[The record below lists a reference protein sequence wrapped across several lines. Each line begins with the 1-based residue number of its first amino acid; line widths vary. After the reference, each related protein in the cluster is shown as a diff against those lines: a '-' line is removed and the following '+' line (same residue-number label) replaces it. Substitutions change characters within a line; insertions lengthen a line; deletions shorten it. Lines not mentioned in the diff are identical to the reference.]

1 VLVIVSALCVLVL
14 ASRQPFRAPCRLLPA
29 SPLSPSEWSSLFVSS
44 FYLAGFFVLL
54 QVPEAE
60 PGLPPP
66 PHWHQQREQEAA
78 AAVLVIP
85 RLAPGMGHSPSPVR
99 MVEVEEVSNKMQ
111 SQMRLDTAAAED
123 EDLPVSA
130 LFDKASRL
138 LARPGSVV
146 DLVTVLILITQPKRL
161 GERLRG
167 QFVLLGRKGSRMC
180 PPPLLRCC
188 DEMVSKY
195 LLVCP
200 FPSPVC
206 IYSSF
211 LYIISIQYL

>member
-1 VLVIVSALCVLVL
+1 
-14 ASRQPFRAPCRLLPA
+14 
-29 SPLSPSEWSSLFVSS
+29 
-44 FYLAGFFVLL
+44 
-54 QVPEAE
+54 
-60 PGLPPP
+60 
-66 PHWHQQREQEAA
+66 
-78 AAVLVIP
+78 
-85 RLAPGMGHSPSPVR
+85 
-99 MVEVEEVSNKMQ
+99 VEVEEVSNKMQ